1 MGKTMADDARIA
13 TEVLEA
19 VGGPENVSSV
29 LHCMTRLRF
38 YLKDDSK
45 KDDEKVK
52 GIKGVLGAQM
62 KSGQYQ
68 VIIGTNVPEVYDEI
82 VKAGANAGGSVD
94 EDLTAEDAPKEKLTL
109 KVVGNNILDYI
120 SGSVVPLIPVIITGA
135 LFKTLAA
142 VFGPTMLNVFADD
155 SQFIFLCNMVYNAAF
170 YFMPVL
176 AGAAAAKKLGMNSF
190 LGAFMGATLIEPS
203 FVELAG
209 SDAAGTFNVFG
220 IPAPALNYGSS
231 LIPALL
237 SVWVM
242 SYVYRFIDK
251 HLPSAIR
258 TVFAPFITMVVMLP
272 VSLCALAPLGNYIGQ
287 GIAAFFSWIGST
299 PLGWLGVTLLAATWG
314 LLVLTGMHLGLAAIA
329 FAQYAQT
336 GTDTLILLAANIQ
349 AWCYVATLL
358 AMCIRLK
365 NKEQRSLAWSD
376 CLINIF
382 GGVGEPMIFGFFIPY
397 KRPFV
402 PAIIGS
408 AVSGFLAAIMG
419 VILYTPATGFLVPLS
434 YIGAAGPMNEV
445 KGVIAMAVGALV
457 SFVIS
462 WFYSLTPEQ
471 RAGTDAQS
479 VEMEKEL
486 AD

>member
-94 EDLTAEDAPKEKLTL
+94 EDLTAEDTPKEKLTL

-190 LGAFMGATLIEPS
+190 L
-203 FVELAG
+203 
-209 SDAAGTFNVFG
+209 
-220 IPAPALNYGSS
+220 
-231 LIPALL
+231 
-237 SVWVM
+237 
-242 SYVYRFIDK
+242 
-251 HLPSAIR
+251 
-258 TVFAPFITMVVMLP
+258 
-272 VSLCALAPLGNYIGQ
+272 
-287 GIAAFFSWIGST
+287 
-299 PLGWLGVTLLAATWG
+299 
-314 LLVLTGMHLGLAAIA
+314 
-329 FAQYAQT
+329 
-336 GTDTLILLAANIQ
+336 
-349 AWCYVATLL
+349 
-358 AMCIRLK
+358 
-365 NKEQRSLAWSD
+365 
-376 CLINIF
+376 
-382 GGVGEPMIFGFFIPY
+382 
-397 KRPFV
+397 
-402 PAIIGS
+402 
-408 AVSGFLAAIMG
+408 AAIMG